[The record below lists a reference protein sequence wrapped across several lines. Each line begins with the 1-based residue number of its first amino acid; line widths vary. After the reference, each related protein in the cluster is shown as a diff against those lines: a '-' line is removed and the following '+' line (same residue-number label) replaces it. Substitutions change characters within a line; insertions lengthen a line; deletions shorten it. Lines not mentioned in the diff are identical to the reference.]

1 MAAMIFTLRLICLL
15 VNPCPTESFR
25 RALIRL
31 SVNPLIGFMLL
42 PDESWANDEKLITI
56 LIKKLNKVFIVQEC
70 DANED
75 ELCTEVGFIKNKNT
89 HNRPLLLCWVRFT
102 EKIIRKI

>member
-1 MAAMIFTLRLICLL
+1 M
-15 VNPCPTESFR
+15 
-25 RALIRL
+25 
-31 SVNPLIGFMLL
+31 L
-42 PDESWANDEKLITI
+42 PDESWANDEKLITM
-56 LIKKLNKVFIVQEC
+56 LIKKLSKVFNVQEC
-70 DANED
+70 PAIGGTNEV